1 MKKNGP
7 MAFIVMVLLI
17 AAMSYVAISGITIGS
32 IKINNVEKAIRWG
45 MDLKGGLYAE
55 YQASPLAGSKV
66 TNEDLV
72 KTQNIMIKRLD
83 NKGYNDSGVS
93 VDEAKNRVIVEI
105 PSVKNPEKLMDIIGK
120 PAVLQFKDPKG
131 NVIVSG
137 KDIKS
142 TSPDIDPQTGENVVS
157 FELNSSGR
165 EKFADA
171 TTKYVGQIMP
181 IVLDGKVIS
190 TPKVDTAI
198 PDGKGVI
205 NGMKNA
211 QEAKDLSNEISSG
224 ALPVKLQVVQSKVV
238 DSILGAE
245 ALNTALL
252 GGLIAIILVFV
263 FMILFYKIPGIVAD
277 LALLFHTLLLILVF
291 GFVHVTLTLPGVAG
305 IVLSI
310 GMAVDANVIIFER
323 MKEELSWGKSLKA
336 AVEAGFSRA
345 WTAILDGNMTT
356 IISAVVLWFLGSGSI
371 KGFAFTLGVGV
382 VLSMF
387 TAITLTRWMLRSLM
401 TSKFFNNH
409 KLFN

>member
-7 MAFIVMVLLI
+7 MAFIVMILLI
-17 AAMSYVAISGITIGS
+17 AAMSYTFISGVTIGNKVIGTKS
-32 IKINNVEKAIRWG
+32 IKWG

-55 YQASPLAGSKV
+55 YQASPLTDSKV
-66 TNEDLV
+66 SNEDLV
-72 KTQNIMIKRLD
+72 KTQNIMRKRLD
-83 NKGYNDSGVS
+83 LQGYFDANVS
-93 VDEAKNRVIVEI
+93 VDEGKNRIIVEI

-120 PAVLQFKDPKG
+120 PAVLEFRDPKG
-131 NVIVSG
+131 NVIVRG

-142 TSPDIDPQTGENVVS
+142 TSPDIDPQTGGNVVS

-165 EKFADA
+165 QKFADA
-171 TTKYVGQIMP
+171 TTKYVGQEMP

-190 TPKVDTAI
+190 SPKVDSAI

-205 NGMKNA
+205 NGMKDA
-211 QEAKDLSNEISSG
+211 QEAKDLSNEIQSG
-224 ALPVKLQVVQSKVV
+224 ALPVKLKVVQSKVV

-245 ALNTALL
+245 ALNSALK
-252 GGLIAIILVFV
+252 GGLVAVILVLI
-263 FMILFYKIPGIVAD
+263 FMLLFYKLPGIIAD
-277 LALLFHTLLLILVF
+277 LALIFYTLIVVIIIDVY
-291 GFVHVTLTLPGVAG
+291 GATLTLSGLAG

-323 MKEELSWGKSLKA
+323 IKEELSWGKSLKA

-345 WTAILDGNMTT
+345 WTAILDGNVTT
-356 IISAVVLWFLGSGSI
+356 LIAAAVLWFLGTGTI
-371 KGFAFTLGVGV
+371 KGFALTLGLGV
-382 VLSMF
+382 IMSMF